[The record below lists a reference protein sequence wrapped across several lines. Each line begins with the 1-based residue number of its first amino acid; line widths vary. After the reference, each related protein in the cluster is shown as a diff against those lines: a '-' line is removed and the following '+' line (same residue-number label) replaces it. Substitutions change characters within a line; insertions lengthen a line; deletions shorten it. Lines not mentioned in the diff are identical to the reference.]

1 MADKDS
7 SSKAS
12 LNLDDSVSPRHQPSA
27 NESSKALVS
36 KRAFWTVTA
45 IAVAALVLGGAL
57 AYGVNQLSE
66 QLSEQQAL
74 LREDFETRM
83 DALDQSLEVVGSRL
97 QESGDRMATLGSQIQ
112 VTMDRVGV
120 TQTELGRARALA
132 DRLKEEQEIMA

>member
-12 LNLDDSVSPRHQPSA
+12 LNLDDSASPGNQPSA
-27 NESSKALVS
+27 NQGSNQLVS

-45 IAVAALVLGGAL
+45 VAVAALILGAAL

-66 QLSEQQAL
+66 QFGEQQAL

-83 DALDQSLEVVGSRL
+83 DALDQSLEVVGIPD
-97 QESGDRMATLGSQIQ
+97 SGDYGSSWSHPDG
-112 VTMDRVGV
+112 TG
-120 TQTELGRARALA
+120 ARTGPG
-132 DRLKEEQEIMA
+132 